1 MAGSSEIVMA
11 LLCGNSRAK
20 QLISPIHPHLIQ
32 WIFRQPKWGN
42 KEVVSFCRA
51 IAPDVVKEIQRTRN
65 DAYARELL
73 DKLTRMVNKS
83 RRLPEE
89 MIAELVI
96 RLIGISESAN
106 RSNERRA
113 NNRFSRSRNYA

>member
-1 MAGSSEIVMA
+1 MTMEFAMS
-11 LLCGNSRAK
+11 
-20 QLISPIHPHLIQ
+20 HLIQ
-32 WIFRQPKWGN
+32 WIFRQPKWSN

-51 IAPDVVKEIQRTRN
+51 IAPDIVKEIQRTRN